1 MNILFIFLFVLFLDF
16 NGSQTPVKGLKA
28 LYEFPA
34 GSHIGYCDLS
44 HQQLKTMPNLS
55 MYHIDTLDISYN
67 EIRSL
72 DNALLFPQDL
82 VFLNISHNNM
92 KFCSDKHAQ
101 IIY

>member
-55 MYHIDTLDISYN
+55 MYHMIRWIFRTMRYEVWTMLFCFLKTWYFLIS
-67 EIRSL
+67 
-72 DNALLFPQDL
+72 ATTT
-82 VFLNISHNNM
+82 
-92 KFCSDKHAQ
+92 
-101 IIY
+101 